1 MRSFLNMPALSL
13 PAVRGSILAPMI
25 GLSLAFAALQP
36 AGAAEGI
43 AVFSDRSKIAAI
55 GGSITEIVYALGEE
69 ERLVARDSTSN
80 YPKAALDLPDVG
92 YMRALS
98 PEGVLSVN
106 PTGIL
111 ALHGSGP
118 REAVDVLKK
127 TSIPFIEVPEH
138 YSHEGILEK
147 VRIVGKALGVDAKAE
162 VLAKEL
168 DAKLT
173 AAERRTASIKER
185 KRVLFVLSIQGGKIL
200 AAGSDTAADGMVRLA
215 GGVNAIEG
223 FSGYKQ
229 MSDEAII
236 TARPDVILMM
246 SNAGPPVSD
255 DELFG
260 NPSIASTPAG
270 AARKLIRIDGGYLLG
285 FGPRTADAIHDLTVS
300 FYGAQVTD

>member
-1 MRSFLNMPALSL
+1 MGCFSRIVAGPA
-13 PAVRGSILAPMI
+13 I
-25 GLSLAFAALQP
+25 GLSLAFAASLP
-36 AGAAEGI
+36 SNASEGM
-43 AVFSDRSKIAAI
+43 AVFADPSKIAAI

-69 ERLVARDSTSN
+69 KHLVARDSTSN
-80 YPKAALDLPDVG
+80 YPKAAFDLPDVG
-92 YMRALS
+92 YMRQLS

-118 REAVDVLKK
+118 KEAVDVLKK

-138 YSHEGILEK
+138 YSHEGIIEK

-162 VLAKEL
+162 VLAKAL

-173 AAERRTASIKER
+173 AAEQQTASIRER
-185 KRVLFVLSIQGGKIL
+185 KRILFVLSMQGGKIL
-200 AAGSDTAADGMVRLA
+200 AAGRETAADGIVKLA
-215 GGVNAIEG
+215 GGVNAVEG

-246 SNAGPPVSD
+246 SNAGPQVPD
-255 DELFG
+255 DELFA

-270 AARKLIRIDGGYLLG
+270 AARKLIRMDGGYLLG
-285 FGPRTADAIHDLTVS
+285 FGPRTADAIHDLAVS
-300 FYGAQVTD
+300 LYGGQVTD